1 MERYGR
7 ARLALVEC
15 TSRICCF
22 LMQVI
27 LTMSDPKLSTRF
39 RRGASRAA
47 SGLLVFLAAIGIG
60 LTSAVAKAGQS
71 VSIDRNQRSEAPKT
85 TPLTGDSLWARA
97 TLPGRQM
104 TAIYGQLAS
113 KSLPIR
119 VTDMRSNLSK
129 AIELHETTMIDG
141 KMRMSQIDWPSLEP
155 GMPLLLKP
163 GGTHLMVFGLAG
175 PLIKGDE
182 LLLDIE
188 VESGEI
194 YSIPVQVQS
203 PQSLQFDSEQ

>member
-1 MERYGR
+1 MEQYGR

-15 TSRICCF
+15 KSRICCF

-47 SGLLVFLAAIGIG
+47 SGFLVFLAAIGIG

-71 VSIDRNQRSEAPKT
+71 VSIDRNQGSEAQKT

-141 KMRMSQIDWPSLEP
+141 RMRMSQICLLYTSPSP
-155 GMPLLLKP
+155 R
-163 GGTHLMVFGLAG
+163 
-175 PLIKGDE
+175 D
-182 LLLDIE
+182 
-188 VESGEI
+188 
-194 YSIPVQVQS
+194 
-203 PQSLQFDSEQ
+203 